1 MKVNV
6 VLSRPRNPYGFAGI
20 VLSYGTSKLTE
31 VALNIEYR
39 NLFEFTKRHEGA
51 AFDLFVIASLVY
63 GIDILLPREK
73 LGFDGWSREIEV
85 TFPVDAPEIFENG
98 KDALENTLNFLT
110 GDIWTIRG
118 RLNNKCQTSS

>member
-39 NLFEFTKRHEGA
+39 NLFEFRGVREVHYYIKCNNRPKKC
-51 AFDLFVIASLVY
+51 VIAQS
-63 GIDILLPREK
+63 
-73 LGFDGWSREIEV
+73 EV
-85 TFPVDAPEIFENG
+85 
-98 KDALENTLNFLT
+98 
-110 GDIWTIRG
+110 IR
-118 RLNNKCQTSS
+118 QD